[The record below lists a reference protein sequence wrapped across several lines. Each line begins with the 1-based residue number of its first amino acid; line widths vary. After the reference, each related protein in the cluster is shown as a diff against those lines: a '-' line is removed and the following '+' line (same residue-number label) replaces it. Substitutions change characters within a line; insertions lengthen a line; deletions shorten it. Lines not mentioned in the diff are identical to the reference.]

1 MSKTKDRIL
10 IIAGDLF
17 ASQGYTG
24 TSIADIAGELGT
36 TTAAL
41 YYHFRSKAE
50 ILSALIAAP
59 MADYNRIVE
68 ELHSRTTP
76 EELLGAF
83 VDLTVD
89 SRALAAVID
98 RDPSVLALIDEQ
110 LPKKSER
117 MTAQVINRLAGPDAD
132 RAAVVRAYAALALIK
147 GATQAVL
154 ANPDQG
160 VEACA
165 DADPCAESVSA
176 AVPARSV
183 ASAGSEA
190 LEGLGRSVG
199 SAGST
204 GRKTSAT
211 SCKAG
216 TGETTVL
223 TAADRTEIV
232 QAALRVLKVG
242 Q

>member
-17 ASQGYTG
+17 ANQGYTG

-98 RDPSVLALIDEQ
+98 RDPSVLALVDEQ
-110 LPKKSER
+110 LPRKSER
-117 MTAQVINRLAGPDAD
+117 MTAQVIARLAGPDAD
-132 RAAVVRAYAALALIK
+132 RGAVVRAYAALALIK

-154 ANPDQG
+154 ANPDHG
-160 VEACA
+160 AGSVGADPDACA
-165 DADPCAESVSA
+165 DADPCSGSA
-176 AVPARSV
+176 APADSTADSTAVNHRT
-183 ASAGSEA
+183 AAG
-190 LEGLGRSVG
+190 GD
-199 SAGST
+199 
-204 GRKTSAT
+204 K
-211 SCKAG
+211 
-216 TGETTVL
+216 VL

-232 QAALRVLKVG
+232 HAALRALNLPT
-242 Q
+242 